1 MTLKRI
7 KLAALLVLVVA
18 LALVM
23 AKAGNGSAHLF
34 GMFDGDG

>member
-7 KLAALLVLVVA
+7 KFVALLVLVVA

-23 AKAGNGSAHLF
+23 AKAGGGSGHLL